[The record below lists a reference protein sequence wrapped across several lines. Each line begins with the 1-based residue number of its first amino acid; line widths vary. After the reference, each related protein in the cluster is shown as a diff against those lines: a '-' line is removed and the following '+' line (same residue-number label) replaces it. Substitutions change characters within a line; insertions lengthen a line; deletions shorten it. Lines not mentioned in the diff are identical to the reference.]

1 METPRQQGSI
11 FIVPQEQDK
20 PNALCL
26 VNDSKKEA
34 LLGTPRQYRELLL
47 KIPDQDST
55 SPYRLMATAAL
66 AQDYAKVCL

>member
-26 VNDSKKEA
+26 VDDFKKEA
-34 LLGTPRQYRELLL
+34 ILGTPRQYRELLSRL
-47 KIPDQDST
+47 AQDIG

-66 AQDYAKVCL
+66 AQDYSRVYL